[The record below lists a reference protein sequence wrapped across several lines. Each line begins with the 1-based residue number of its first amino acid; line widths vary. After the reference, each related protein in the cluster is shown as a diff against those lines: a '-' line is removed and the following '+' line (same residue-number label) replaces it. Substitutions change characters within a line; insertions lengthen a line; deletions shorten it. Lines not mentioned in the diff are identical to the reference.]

1 MKKIKIAH
9 INNISQLSGSQLVS
23 LEVLQSLS
31 NDKFEKYIICGRHDS
46 GIDEFIKKC
55 EEANVKFIILDSQKR
70 NIGFNDFQYLRRL
83 INIFKKESFD
93 IIHTNSSKPG
103 LFGRIAAKLVG
114 TKFILHTV
122 HGIAFH
128 NQLNIISRSFFFL
141 IEIFSSL
148 FCDQIIL
155 VNNYYK
161 KYYKWMFWV
170 PKKTIYNGINISK
183 DYNSFY
189 NHSRTQAN
197 FQIIFLGRLEFQKDP
212 ITFLKSIN
220 YIKANNFDIYNNTL
234 FKLVGEGDL
243 KNECLNFIHKYS
255 LDKQVQILDW
265 TDNKW
270 EILSKSSILVAP
282 SLYEA
287 FGLIFLEAG
296 LMHIPVIATNVEG
309 IPEVIID
316 KKTGFL
322 VEPRDYKLLAKKII
336 ELRSDF
342 DLIKKM
348 GDQNYLNVI
357 SQFNLEDKLN
367 EYKKLYE
374 NKFYYNYS

>member
-23 LEVLQSLS
+23 LEILQSLS

-70 NIGFNDFQYLRRL
+70 NIGFNDFQYLGRL

-128 NQLNIISRSFFFL
+128 NQLNIISRSFFYL

-155 VNNYYK
+155 VNNYYN

-183 DYNSFY
+183 DYISFY
-189 NHSRTQAN
+189 NNSRHQAN
-197 FQIIFLGRLEFQKDP
+197 VQIIFLGRLEFQKDP

>member
-1 MKKIKIAH
+1 MEKIKIAH

-23 LEVLQSLS
+23 LEILQSLS
-31 NDKFEKYIICGRHDS
+31 NEKFEKYIICGRHEA
-46 GIDEFIKKC
+46 GIEEFLEKC
-55 EEANVKFIILDSQKR
+55 EEANVKSIILDSQKR
-70 NIGFNDFQYLRRL
+70 NIGLNDFKYLKSL
-83 INIFKKESFD
+83 INILKKESFD

-103 LFGRIAAKLVG
+103 LFGRIAAKFVG
-114 TKFILHTV
+114 TKYILHTV

-128 NQLNIISRSFFFL
+128 NQLNIFSRSFFFL

-155 VNNYYK
+155 VNNYYN

-170 PKKTIYNGINISK
+170 SKKTIYNGIHPTKDYYSIYNIS
-183 DYNSFY
+183 
-189 NHSRTQAN
+189 RPLLN

-212 ITFLKSIN
+212 ITYLKSIN
-220 YIKANNFDIYNNTL
+220 YIKENYLEIYNKTL
-234 FKLVGEGDL
+234 FTLVGEGDL
-243 KNECLNFIHKYS
+243 KNECVNFINKYN
-255 LDKQVQILDW
+255 LGKQVQILDW

-270 EILSKSSILVAP
+270 ELLSKSSILVAP

-296 LMHIPVIATNVEG
+296 MMHIPVIATNVEG

-316 KKTGFL
+316 KETGFL

-336 ELRSDF
+336 ELRNDF
-342 DLIKKM
+342 NLLKKM
-348 GDQNYLNVI
+348 GDQNYLRVI
-357 SQFNLEDKLN
+357 SQFKLEDKLN

-374 NKFYYNYS
+374 NKFYNNYS

>member
-23 LEVLQSLS
+23 LEILQSLS

-70 NIGFNDFQYLRRL
+70 NIGFNDFQYLGRL

-128 NQLNIISRSFFFL
+128 NQLNIISRSFFYL

-155 VNNYYK
+155 VNNYYN

-183 DYNSFY
+183 DYISFY
-189 NHSRTQAN
+189 NNSRHQAHV
-197 FQIIFLGRLEFQKDP
+197 QIIFLGRLEFQKDP